1 MKINEG
7 NESIASKIVKG
18 AYFVI
23 GSISLLAGIIG
34 IFLPVIPT
42 TPFILLSGWCFLRSS
57 KKIYSW
63 LIENEKFGK
72 TIEDYHTGKGIHK
85 STKTKAISLMWLT
98 IIVSVIFFVSN
109 LYLIG
114 TMLTTAILVS
124 IYIIKQPTIE

>member
-1 MKINEG
+1 MKIYEG

-34 IFLPVIPT
+34 LFLPVIPT
-42 TPFILLSGWCFLRSS
+42 TPFILLSGWCYLRSS
-57 KKIYSW
+57 EKIYSW
-63 LIENEKFGK
+63 LIKNETFGK
-72 TIEDYHTGKGIHK
+72 TIEDYHTGKGINK

-98 IIVSVIFFVSN
+98 ISISVIFFVSN
-109 LYLIG
+109 LYLRG
-114 TMLTTAILVS
+114 TLLTTAILVS